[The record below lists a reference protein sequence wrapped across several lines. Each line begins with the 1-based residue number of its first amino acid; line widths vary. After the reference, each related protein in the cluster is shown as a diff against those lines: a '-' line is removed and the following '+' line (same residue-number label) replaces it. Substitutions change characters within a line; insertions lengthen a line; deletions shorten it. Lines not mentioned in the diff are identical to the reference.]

1 GNLSGAREIL
11 ESLPYIGEYTRPST
25 ALEFVQHNLLAS
37 RNSSAPAFVLLATDG
52 HVQDA
57 VQLIADVSNVQSAAT
72 LYGIGF
78 GTLNTSALGLYLPV
92 DHI

>member
-1 GNLSGAREIL
+1 M
-11 ESLPYIGEYTRPST
+11 
-25 ALEFVQHNLLAS
+25 
-37 RNSSAPAFVLLATDG
+37 
-52 HVQDA
+52 
-57 VQLIADVSNVQSAAT
+57 IADVSNVQSAAT